1 MKEINTFRG
10 IPYSDYF
17 SVNTEWIVTSSRKE
31 GNNFECS
38 VDIYLEVQFYKS
50 TWLQG
55 TIESNTKAELITV
68 YEKWHQVA
76 KQHLR
81 QRQASNTN
89 PQQSS
94 HSPKLVSQNT
104 KLSRDLMS
112 ALDRKAD
119 PDSAFLSIDEDES
132 LGNLINYVSEGQL
145 ASKTALSEAK
155 SSASLSS
162 LNRTRDDFVYGSD
175 DELLFYDCEEGVE
188 REYMSSKSSRMRINP
203 TPQELHDLYASNS
216 HKLSVEDDQSSR
228 ALAVNVV
235 ETVIVLAQFSYWK
248 AHRLYMYDLKDLFN
262 INPSD
267 VIARIFNSFFP
278 GWHSVILNRPDMYGP
293 ILAVFMLPQAL
304 LLNMD
309 TSRHGCSQSSVLGN
323 ATAVSICLWFVVSS
337 MYRILTFVIA
347 PSIEMRHC
355 LSVMG
360 YSFFAWNV
368 ALICTYPLE
377 RYQDMIGLPISLP
390 IVLFGIPAAVAQG
403 YMFWE
408 HTPASSLT
416 LQPASFPSS
425 LQNFAQN
432 NSRWLQKVLWAVP
445 KILAFVIVT
454 GTHYQFLWYVARVF
468 LPGRKQ
474 QCELSALMQPAQ
486 YADIITQK
494 ELRKYAVMLVSGR
507 KEDDA

>member
-1 MKEINTFRG
+1 MKEMNTFRG
-10 IPYSDYF
+10 IPYADYF
-17 SVNTEWIVTSSRKE
+17 SVNTEWIVTCRKE
-31 GNNFECS
+31 GNSSECS
-38 VDIYLEVQFYKS
+38 VDIYLELEFYKS

-68 YEKWHQVA
+68 YEKWHQLA

-81 QRQASNTN
+81 QRQAFNSST
-89 PQQSS
+89 QQSS
-94 HSPKLVSQNT
+94 KSPQLVSQAA
-104 KLSRDLMS
+104 KLPRDLPS
-112 ALDRKAD
+112 LDSSKDERK
-119 PDSAFLSIDEDES
+119 SGFMSIDEDVS
-132 LGNLINYVSEGQL
+132 LGNLITYVSEGQI
-145 ASKTALSEAK
+145 AAKIALNDAK
-155 SSASLSS
+155 SSVSLSS
-162 LNRTRDDFVYGSD
+162 LNRNQDDFMYGSD
-175 DELLFYDCEEGVE
+175 DDLLFYDCEEGGE
-188 REYMSSKSSRMRINP
+188 REYLSSKSSRSKLNP
-203 TPQELHDLYASNS
+203 TPQELHDLYASS
-216 HKLSVEDDQSSR
+216 GYKLSMEDDQSSR
-228 ALAVNVV
+228 AVAVNVV
-235 ETVIVLAQFSYWK
+235 ETIIVLAQFSYWK

-278 GWHSVILNRPDMYGP
+278 GWHAVILHRPDMYGP
-293 ILAVFMLPQAL
+293 IVAVFMLPQSL

-309 TSRHGCSQSSVLGN
+309 TSRHGCSKSSVLGN
-323 ATAVSICLWFVVSS
+323 ATAVSICLWFVISS
-337 MYRILTFVIA
+337 LYRILTFVIA

-368 ALICTYPLE
+368 ALICSYPLE
-377 RYQDMIGLPISLP
+377 RYYDVIGLPISLP
-390 IVLFGIPAAVAQG
+390 IILFGIPAAVAQG

-445 KILAFVIVT
+445 KILAFAIVT